1 MSSWPSLALVRLK
14 AGERLVLC
22 SVALAKGST
31 PRAAGTAMLFSQTE
45 QWLTIGG
52 GHLEWVAAEQARVM
66 LGQSSGPDWSLS
78 RLPLG
83 PSLGQCCGGVVTLLY
98 ETLGPD
104 DLGWLEELDSAVRA
118 GQATSRRSQL
128 LSDGSKQVDIQSPS
142 IVDESRLDYD
152 GAQGIWMED
161 LPPPPLTI
169 LLFGAGHVGE
179 ALVQILGTLP
189 CRVLWIDERPEL
201 FPAQVP
207 DNVSLEITDIPD
219 ALIEQAP
226 TNSYFLVMTHNHGLD
241 LTLCQQILRR
251 PDTAY
256 VGLIGSMTKRRQFE
270 RRLQQRGMPES
281 RIQELVC
288 PIGVPG
294 ITGKA
299 PSIIAVAVAA
309 ELLAHAYQMGQ
320 LSR

>member
-1 MSSWPSLALVRLK
+1 MSSWPSLALARVK

-31 PRAAGTAMLFSQTE
+31 PRTTGTAMLFSQTE

-66 LGQSSGPDWSLS
+66 LSQSSGPGWSMS

-98 ETLGPD
+98 ETLGAE

-128 LSDGSKQVDIQSPS
+128 LSDGNKQVDIHSPS

-152 GAQGIWMED
+152 GSQGVWMEE

-207 DNVSLEITDIPD
+207 SNVSLEITDIPD

-241 LTLCQQILRR
+241 LALCQKILRR

-294 ITGKA
+294 IKGKA

-309 ELLAHAYQMGQ
+309 ELLTHAYEMGQ

>member
-1 MSSWPSLALVRLK
+1 MSSWPSLALARVK

-31 PRAAGTAMLFSQTE
+31 PRTTGTAMLFSQTE

-66 LGQSSGPDWSLS
+66 LSQSSGPGWSMS

-98 ETLGPD
+98 ETLGTE
-104 DLGWLEELDSAVRA
+104 DLSWLEELDSAVRA

-128 LSDGSKQVDIQSPS
+128 LSDGSKQVDIHSPS

-152 GAQGIWMED
+152 GSQGVWMED

-207 DNVSLEITDIPD
+207 SNVSLEITDIPD

-241 LTLCQQILRR
+241 LALCQKILRR

-294 ITGKA
+294 IKGKA

-309 ELLAHAYQMGQ
+309 ELLTHAYEMGQ

>member
-1 MSSWPSLALVRLK
+1 MSSWPSLALARVK

-31 PRAAGTAMLFSQTE
+31 PRTTGTAMLFSQTE

-66 LGQSSGPDWSLS
+66 LSQSSGPGWSMS

-98 ETLGPD
+98 ETLGAE

-128 LSDGSKQVDIQSPS
+128 LSDGNKQVDIHSPS

-152 GAQGIWMED
+152 GSQGVWMEE

-189 CRVLWIDERPEL
+189 CRVLWIDERSEL

-207 DNVSLEITDIPD
+207 SNVSLEITDIPD

-241 LTLCQQILRR
+241 LALCQKILRR

-294 ITGKA
+294 IKGKA

-309 ELLAHAYQMGQ
+309 ELLTHAYEMGQ

>member
-1 MSSWPSLALVRLK
+1 MSSWPSLALARVK

-22 SVALAKGST
+22 SVALAKGSI
-31 PRAAGTAMLFSQTE
+31 PRTTGTAMLFSQTE

-66 LGQSSGPDWSLS
+66 LSQSSGPGWSMS

-98 ETLGPD
+98 ETLGAE

-128 LSDGSKQVDIQSPS
+128 LSDGNKQVDIHSPS

-152 GAQGIWMED
+152 GSQGVWMEE

-207 DNVSLEITDIPD
+207 SNVSLEITDIPD

-241 LTLCQQILRR
+241 LALCQKILRR

-288 PIGVPG
+288 PIGVPE
-294 ITGKA
+294 IKGKA

-309 ELLAHAYQMGQ
+309 ELLTHAYEMGQ

>member
-1 MSSWPSLALVRLK
+1 MSSWPSLALARVK

-31 PRAAGTAMLFSQTE
+31 PRTTGTAMLFSQTE

-66 LGQSSGPDWSLS
+66 LSQSSGPGWSMS

-98 ETLGPD
+98 ETLGAE

-128 LSDGSKQVDIQSPS
+128 LSDGNKQVDIQSPS
-142 IVDESRLDYD
+142 IVDESRLEYD
-152 GAQGIWMED
+152 GSQGVWMEE

-207 DNVSLEITDIPD
+207 SNVSLEITDIPD

-241 LTLCQQILRR
+241 LALCQKILRR

-294 ITGKA
+294 IKGKA

-309 ELLAHAYQMGQ
+309 ELLTHAYEMGQ

>member
-1 MSSWPSLALVRLK
+1 MSSWPSLALARVK

-31 PRAAGTAMLFSQTE
+31 PRTTGTAMLFSQTE

-66 LGQSSGPDWSLS
+66 LSQSSGPGWSMS

-98 ETLGPD
+98 ETLGAE

-128 LSDGSKQVDIQSPS
+128 LSDGNKQVDIQSPS
-142 IVDESRLDYD
+142 IVDESRLEYD
-152 GAQGIWMED
+152 GSQGVWMED

-207 DNVSLEITDIPD
+207 SNVSLEITDIPD

-241 LTLCQQILRR
+241 LALCQKILRR

-294 ITGKA
+294 IKGKA

-309 ELLAHAYQMGQ
+309 ELLTHAYEMGQ

>member
-1 MSSWPSLALVRLK
+1 M
-14 AGERLVLC
+14 
-22 SVALAKGST
+22 
-31 PRAAGTAMLFSQTE
+31 
-45 QWLTIGG
+45 
-52 GHLEWVAAEQARVM
+52 
-66 LGQSSGPDWSLS
+66 
-78 RLPLG
+78 
-83 PSLGQCCGGVVTLLY
+83 
-98 ETLGPD
+98 
-104 DLGWLEELDSAVRA
+104 RA

-128 LSDGSKQVDIQSPS
+128 LSDGNKQVDIQSPS
-142 IVDESRLDYD
+142 IVDESRLEYD
-152 GAQGIWMED
+152 GSQGVWMED

-207 DNVSLEITDIPD
+207 SNVSLEITDIPD

-241 LTLCQQILRR
+241 LALCQKILRR

-294 ITGKA
+294 IKGKA

-309 ELLAHAYQMGQ
+309 ELLTHAYEMGQ

>member
-1 MSSWPSLALVRLK
+1 MSNWPSLAVARLK

-31 PRAAGTAMLFSQTE
+31 PRTTGTVMLFSQTE

-52 GHLEWVAAEQARVM
+52 GHLEWVAAEQARVL
-66 LGQSSGPDWSLS
+66 LGQPGGPTWSMS

-98 ETLGPD
+98 ETLD
-104 DLGWLEELDSAVRA
+104 TADLDWLEALDGTLRA
-118 GQATSRRSQL
+118 GQAVSRRSRL
-128 LSDGSKQVDIQSPS
+128 RPDGSKLVDIQCPS
-142 IVDESRLDYD
+142 LVDESRLDYD
-152 GAQGIWMED
+152 GSQGVWLED
-161 LPPPPLTI
+161 LPPAPLTI

-207 DNVSLEITDIPD
+207 DNVSLEVTDIPD

-226 TNSYFLVMTHNHGLD
+226 ANSYFLVMTHNHGLD
-241 LTLCQQILRR
+241 LALCQKILRR

-281 RIQELVC
+281 RIQDLVC
-288 PIGVPG
+288 PIGMPG
-294 ITGKA
+294 INGKA

-309 ELLAHAYQMGQ
+309 ELLAHAYAMGR